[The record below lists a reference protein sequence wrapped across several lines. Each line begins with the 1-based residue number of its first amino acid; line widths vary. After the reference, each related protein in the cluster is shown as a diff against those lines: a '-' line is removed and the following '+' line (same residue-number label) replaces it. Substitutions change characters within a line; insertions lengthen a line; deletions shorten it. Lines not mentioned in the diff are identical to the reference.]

1 MGMRTAVRTLGGLA
15 VTGAVVLAGAG
26 PAGAKGPDHVAIGVP
41 GGVPVELSA
50 VEGADTHLAMDLA
63 EDLGVWEV
71 TGDGLALVREA
82 PTAYL
87 GPALR
92 VEWTMYNAVPAN
104 PDVRPARSCRRS
116 TRTRP
121 GGALVHTAAGQRYFA
136 SDVTHGGW
144 FRAPTRLA
152 ADLDA
157 LGIESELVV
166 PAPAADP
173 AAAPPAPSR
182 SVTPSPSGGWTGLAA
197 AAAAAVLAA
206 VVVAATMRRSGRDA
220 PAPVG

>member
-1 MGMRTAVRTLGGLA
+1 MSLRTAVRTLGGLA

-41 GGVPVELSA
+41 GGEPVELSA
-50 VEGADTHLAMDLA
+50 VEGTDTHLAMDLA

-87 GPALR
+87 GPALS

-104 PDVRPARSCRRS
+104 PGYAPRVVQTLYPHAA
-116 TRTRP
+116 

-144 FRAPTRLA
+144 FRAPARLA

-157 LGIESELVV
+157 LGIESQLVV
-166 PAPAADP
+166 PAPAAHP
-173 AAAPPAPSR
+173 ATASPAPSP
-182 SVTPSPSGGWTGLAA
+182 SVTPSPSGGWTGLGA
-197 AAAAAVLAA
+197 AAAAAVVAA
-206 VVVAATMRRSGRDA
+206 VVVAATMWRSGRDA